1 MDSRRYVDPITWTP
15 VTRRGYWQFKM
26 DMVQG
31 GSSAVACTNGC
42 QAIADTGTSLIAGP
56 KAQVEQIQKFIG
68 AEPLMKGEYMIPCDK
83 IATLPDVSF
92 VIEGKTF
99 SLKGE
104 DYVLK
109 VTAGGKTICLSGFMG
124 MDLPERLGELW
135 ILGDV

>member
-1 MDSRRYVDPITWTP
+1 LCNSGVSPVFHTLVEQKKVPSPVFSFWLNRNPDSEIGGEITLGGMDSRRYVDPITWTP

-68 AEPLMKGEYMIPCDK
+68 AEPLMKG
-83 IATLPDVSF
+83 
-92 VIEGKTF
+92 G
-99 SLKGE
+99 
-104 DYVLK
+104 
-109 VTAGGKTICLSGFMG
+109 
-124 MDLPERLGELW
+124 
-135 ILGDV
+135 

>member
-1 MDSRRYVDPITWTP
+1 
-15 VTRRGYWQFKM
+15 
-26 DMVQG
+26 
-31 GSSAVACTNGC
+31 
-42 QAIADTGTSLIAGP
+42 
-56 KAQVEQIQKFIG
+56 
-68 AEPLMKGEYMIPCDK
+68 MIPCDK

-135 ILGDV
+135 ILGDVFIGRYYTVFDVGETRLGFAQAKAEDGSPVPPAIRTLSPFKVGYGGYKIEDDYF